1 MIELYK
7 MTHDFYDPI
16 TTNALFKLSDIQST
30 RGHPY
35 KLIYHSPPPTLS
47 IARYFFS
54 NRVAQQWKS
63 LPEEMVCAGSV
74 NSFKNKFD
82 AYFKEYTYKCD
93 LNLYCPYKL

>member
-1 MIELYK
+1 

-35 KLIYHSPPPTLS
+35 NLINHSAPNTVHCKM
-47 IARYFFS
+47 FFT
-54 NRVAQQWKS
+54 NRVTQLWNS
-63 LPEEMVCAGSV
+63 LPEERVCAGSV